1 MTIVCDCT
9 ACPYNRGRFCR
20 NRLVKITKQGFCKRL
35 SMRNWREPVQQKFM
49 EGYRKCQQE
58 SQDIDQK
65 DQDLIGL
72 QQKDGQQ
79 ENQKNIK
86 QEEKE
91 SV

>member
-20 NRLVKITKQGFCKRL
+20 NRLIKITKQGICKRL
-35 SMRNWREPVQQKFM
+35 TLRNWREPVQEKFM

-65 DQDLIGL
+65 DQELIGL

-79 ENQKNIK
+79 KNQKNIK
-86 QEEKE
+86 EAENQ

>member
-20 NRLVKITKQGFCKRL
+20 HRLVHINVNGVCDRLTKP
-35 SMRNWREPVQQKFM
+35 NWRAPVDQKYM

-65 DQDLIGL
+65 DQEQI
-72 QQKDGQQ
+72 GQQ
-79 ENQKNIK
+79 QNVGQKIK
-86 QEEKE
+86 
-91 SV
+91 

>member
-1 MTIVCDCT
+1 MTIVCECT

-20 NRLVKITKQGFCKRL
+20 NRLIYINAGGMCNRLTKG
-35 SMRNWREPVQQKFM
+35 NWREPVQEKFM

-65 DQDLIGL
+65 DQELIGL

-79 ENQKNIK
+79 ESQKNIK

-91 SV
+91 LV

>member
-1 MTIVCDCT
+1 MTILCDCT

-20 NRLVKITKQGFCKRL
+20 NRLVKITKQGICKRL
-35 SMRNWREPVQQKFM
+35 TMRNWQEPVQQKFM

-65 DQDLIGL
+65 DQEIIGQ
-72 QQKDGQQ
+72 QQKDGQLRS
-79 ENQKNIK
+79 QKNIK